1 MCAAAAE
8 GVGCDAIVSRDPKGF
23 QKSPV
28 RVLEPR
34 AALLLLRQNPPPLA
48 EPKAEFGGK
57 KQAGNTRP
65 TVAVGRR
72 R

>member
-8 GVGCDAIVSRDPKGF
+8 GVGCDAIVSTDPKGF

-34 AALLLLRQNPPPLA
+34 AALLLLRHNPPPLA
-48 EPKAEFGGK
+48 EPKSEFGGK
-57 KQAGNTRP
+57 KPENTRR
-65 TVAVGRR
+65 TVAVGQRR
-72 R
+72 